1 VEWLVN
7 LVYHFAIHFHFAKDC
22 RIAILI
28 EKIKQNEFSAFCTIL
43 VTFSLVTPEF
53 TLVTIKPFAAIRQK
67 SAYHAK
73 YLRISWT
80 YLDLLYMFGSRIGGY
95 DYSNIRF
102 AVAHVTSL
110 WKPVKFGR
118 CLQTSPGTT
127 FTLAFYN
134 GLTNREAAFNRLN
147 HNNLANRTQIW

>member
-1 VEWLVN
+1 
-7 LVYHFAIHFHFAKDC
+7 
-22 RIAILI
+22 
-28 EKIKQNEFSAFCTIL
+28 
-43 VTFSLVTPEF
+43 
-53 TLVTIKPFAAIRQK
+53 
-67 SAYHAK
+67 
-73 YLRISWT
+73 
-80 YLDLLYMFGSRIGGY
+80 MFGSRIGGY

-134 GLTNREAAFNRLN
+134 GLTNREAAFKRLN
-147 HNNLANRTQIW
+147 GNNLATSCANLVNFYQMISEFTLLKCSIFAAIQSQFDDSLYLSRWCSETD